1 MHGPV
6 LKSSWPSFVPHKR
19 ALGSV
24 CTSMESGD
32 KDRLRQTTKAGD
44 QAAVL
49 LALLSLLQIFLVASD
64 RELDPLS
71 VDPTNGTVQRSEAII
86 WATVYSSHVSGSAG
100 ARL

>member
-1 MHGPV
+1 VEIVVAAFGGALRLCFAGKQPSTRNMHGPV

-24 CTSMESGD
+24 CTSIESGD

-49 LALLSLLQIFLVASD
+49 LALLSLLQIFLA
-64 RELDPLS
+64 
-71 VDPTNGTVQRSEAII
+71 AI
-86 WATVYSSHVSGSAG
+86 V
-100 ARL
+100 RLIPYL

>member
-1 MHGPV
+1 
-6 LKSSWPSFVPHKR
+6 
-19 ALGSV
+19 
-24 CTSMESGD
+24 MESGD
-32 KDRLRQTTKAGD
+32 KDRLRQKTKAAD
-44 QAAVL
+44 QAAVF
-49 LALLSLLQIFLVASD
+49 LSLLQIFLVASD

>member
-1 MHGPV
+1 MEIVVAAFGGALRLCLVCKQQSTRNMHGPV

-49 LALLSLLQIFLVASD
+49 LALLSLLQIFLA
-64 RELDPLS
+64 
-71 VDPTNGTVQRSEAII
+71 AI
-86 WATVYSSHVSGSAG
+86 VS
-100 ARL
+100 LIPYL